1 MLIKRYFL
9 YAIFF
14 SLIIVIFAGCA
25 SKEPEKQIL
34 PIADLATL
42 PQNVAAYIN
51 NLDENSTLYN
61 QRQAKHPKY
70 YFNVWNMSEPRE
82 KLSAIKWPFR
92 SYTSK
97 NSFGENLQPLESSFF
112 TSLYEN
118 ANFEAYG
125 SLNQN
130 AITLGYTNIRL
141 FPSDKPLFKDPLV
154 AGEGFPFD
162 YVQNSSVAANKP
174 LFVSHYSKDRQW
186 VYVFSSFASGW
197 IKTNEFVFL
206 DKTYTDRIQNAQQIF
221 FTKEGVALFDK
232 ENTFLLSSRIGV
244 SLPLIEESDTKYKVL
259 VIASSKKMQPLFLQV
274 EIDKNIAEKDFLTF
288 TKANMT
294 QIIQEVFGSKYGW
307 GGMFEERDCSS
318 MIRDIFTPFGIWLP
332 RNSYQQSRVGKIFS
346 LEELSDDAKLA
357 FIKKEGVP
365 FKTLLYKKGHIVLYV
380 GTYNNDVVI
389 LHNTW
394 GIKTKDGE
402 KEGRIIIG
410 KTLFSTLK
418 LGKEQPNYNE
428 EAELLRNIKSMNI
441 ITE

>member
-1 MLIKRYFL
+1 M

-97 NSFGENLQPLESSFF
+97 NSFGENLQPVESSFF

>member
-1 MLIKRYFL
+1 MSIKRYFL
-9 YAIFF
+9 HSLFF
-14 SLIIVIFAGCA
+14 SLIIILFAGCA
-25 SKEPEKQIL
+25 SKELEKNTI

-42 PQNVAAYIN
+42 PQNVVEYIN
-51 NLDENSTLYN
+51 NLDENNSLEN
-61 QRQAKHPKY
+61 KRQLKHSKY

-82 KLSAIKWPFR
+82 KLSAVKWPFR

-97 NSFGENLQPLESSFF
+97 NSFGENLQPVESSFF
-112 TSLYEN
+112 TNVYEN

-125 SLNQN
+125 SLNKN

-141 FPSDKPLFKDPLV
+141 FPSDKPLFKDPAV

-174 LFVSHYSKDRQW
+174 LFISHYSKDRQW

-197 IKTNEFVFL
+197 IKTDEFVFL
-206 DKTYTDRIQNAQQIF
+206 DKKYTDRIQNAQQIF
-221 FTKEGVALFDK
+221 FIKEGVALFDK
-232 ENTFLLSSRIGV
+232 ESTFLFSSRIGV
-244 SLPLIEESDTKYKVL
+244 SLPLIEESETKYKVL

-274 EIDKNIAEKDFLTF
+274 EIDKNIAEKDFLAF
-288 TKANMT
+288 NRANVTK
-294 QIIQEVFGSKYGW
+294 IIQEVFGSKYGW

-357 FIKKEGVP
+357 FIKKEGIP

-380 GTYNNDVVI
+380 GAYNNDVVI

>member
-97 NSFGENLQPLESSFF
+97 NSFGENLQPVESSFF